1 MFRHYGLIKETEPQ
15 VSSDLEKRMLLWQ
28 RLLPGSL
35 AEEFL
40 GKRRIPLEVAQEL
53 KIGYAPDWTS
63 PEAPEGRLVF
73 PACNTEGGIT
83 NVLGRVLGEGVSP
96 EKRWV
101 WRGELPGYVNGGLLG
116 RITTKRL
123 MVVRNPL
130 DYVALVLAGRE
141 QGVDLPIIALGICTW
156 RWLWGTIPSEIVF
169 AFETSKSDGFAN
181 FPRECK
187 IVNKSGYILPPK
199 EPYEDYLEPF
209 VEQDNEYLQEIIE
222 RFLTIT
228 KIGGEK

>member
-1 MFRHYGLIKETEPQ
+1 MISIGLLESAPTTRLRTAALERSVNICERCFLNPIVDIFQIGQRDESRLTSEDFLGLCASCQAWLTGKGETDPLTRIAGTWGRMFRHYGLIKETEPQ

-96 EKRWV
+96 E
-101 WRGELPGYVNGGLLG
+101 
-116 RITTKRL
+116 
-123 MVVRNPL
+123 M
-130 DYVALVLAGRE
+130 
-141 QGVDLPIIALGICTW
+141 ALG
-156 RWLWGTIPSEIVF
+156 
-169 AFETSKSDGFAN
+169 
-181 FPRECK
+181 
-187 IVNKSGYILPPK
+187 
-199 EPYEDYLEPF
+199 
-209 VEQDNEYLQEIIE
+209 DNS
-222 RFLTIT
+222 F
-228 KIGGEK
+228 GDCFCF